1 MGSSTNYLIWRQI
14 SLFNLA
20 VRQFVKCLCTF
31 KNLFEKSLYV
41 TCTSLVYIAG
51 GKWEHIPPGAGSFP
65 PFAQHYFGTDY
76 NDDDIF
82 DFLEE
87 FEQELIQCDGVICW

>member
-1 MGSSTNYLIWRQI
+1 MTTNANANTNRVSFADLPPE
-14 SLFNLA
+14 
-20 VRQFVKCLCTF
+20 VREFIGNTASDFFMDNYPNDDDFDEDEEPPLENEQLRA
-31 KNLFEKSLYV
+31 
-41 TCTSLVYIAG
+41 IA
-51 GKWEHIPPGAGSFP
+51 EMTNER
-65 PFAQHYFGTDY
+65 FGTDY

>member
-31 KNLFEKSLYV
+31 KNLFEKRRYV

-51 GKWEHIPPGAGSFP
+51 GKWEHIPPGAGNFP
-65 PFAQHYFGTDY
+65 PFAQHYSK
-76 NDDDIF
+76 NMHLS
-82 DFLEE
+82 LEIARDAV
-87 FEQELIQCDGVICW
+87 QNAHIHT